1 VKHLRKLLAITI
13 SVRPALIIL
22 ALWATSFCA
31 LGQTIKS
38 KDVQAPPPEVSG
50 KRTSADE
57 SFELNIDERR
67 FSRVNFEASTSVGTE
82 GDTALNLQI
91 GVAVAAGRIE
101 VLLRNVQGR
110 VRFRGSLDRI
120 LEMMNNRRM
129 AAPEPSPR

>member
-1 VKHLRKLLAITI
+1 MKHLRNLVAITI
-13 SVRPALIIL
+13 SARPALILFI
-22 ALWATSFCA
+22 LWATSLCVW
-31 LGQTIKS
+31 GQTIKS
-38 KDVQAPPPEVSG
+38 KDVQAPPMEVSA

-82 GDTALNLQI
+82 EDAALKLQI
-91 GVAVAAGRIE
+91 GVALAAGRIE

-120 LEMMNNRRM
+120 LEMMNNRRT
-129 AAPEPSPR
+129 ASPDPPPR

>member
-1 VKHLRKLLAITI
+1 M
-13 SVRPALIIL
+13 
-22 ALWATSFCA
+22 
-31 LGQTIKS
+31 
-38 KDVQAPPPEVSG
+38 EVSA

-82 GDTALNLQI
+82 EDAALKLQI
-91 GVAVAAGRIE
+91 GVALAAGRIE

-120 LEMMNNRRM
+120 LEMMNNRRT
-129 AAPEPSPR
+129 ASPDPPPR